1 MDLTHQINDK
11 LGAHVGAA
19 GGYFNDEGKYE
30 GNELGNTTKQHAF
43 RYATAGLSYEV
54 APKLTLSGDYI
65 FGGHD
70 RFGDK
75 QRDLAVFGI
84 GYDF

>member
-1 MDLTHQINDK
+1 MK
-11 LGAHVGAA
+11 L
-19 GGYFNDEGKYE
+19 
-30 GNELGNTTKQHAF
+30 
-43 RYATAGLSYEV
+43 RR
-54 APKLTLSGDYI
+54 KLTLSGDYI
-65 FGGHD
+65 FGGYD